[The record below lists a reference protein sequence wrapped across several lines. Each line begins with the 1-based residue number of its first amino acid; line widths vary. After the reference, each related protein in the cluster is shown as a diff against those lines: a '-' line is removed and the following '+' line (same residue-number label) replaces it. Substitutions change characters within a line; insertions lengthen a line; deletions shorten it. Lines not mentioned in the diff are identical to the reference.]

1 MNNQSSV
8 CRLVLDFSD
17 IMTNQ
22 VYTNVQQSLVEKG
35 FTDAE
40 CSRFFETIK
49 TTVNKNTRLLIDN
62 IVKTYEE

>member
-1 MNNQSSV
+1 MSNQSSV

-22 VYTNVQQSLVEKG
+22 IYTNVQQTLSEKG

-40 CSRFFETIK
+40 CSRFFENIK

-62 IVKTYEE
+62 IVRTYEE

>member
-17 IMTNQ
+17 VMTNQ
-22 VYTNVQQSLVEKG
+22 IYANVQQTLTEKG

-40 CSRFFETIK
+40 CSQFFDKIK
-49 TTVNKNTRLLIDN
+49 NSVNTNTRLLIDN
-62 IVKTYEE
+62 IVKTYED

>member
-22 VYTNVQQSLVEKG
+22 IYVNVQQTLAEKG

-40 CSRFFETIK
+40 SSRFFESIK